1 MTNNTNDKVNLI
13 KGRVITWKHIKSKQD
28 TNQHFN
34 NKVWKRIHNME
45 GKQLKQRITE
55 LEDEDIT
62 KENKEEKDCLKCKY
76 LREIQEASICG
87 TNLTKT
93 HICLKSKHE
102 DKESDENHYCDA
114 YEERRGKLND

>member
-13 KGRVITWKHIKSKQD
+13 HKRVIQWKHIKSKQD
-28 TNQHFN
+28 TNQHYE
-34 NKVWKRIHNME
+34 NKVWKQIHRLE

-55 LEDEDIT
+55 LEDEDII

-76 LREIQEASICG
+76 LRELPETAICG

-93 HICLKSKHE
+93 YICLKSKHE
-102 DKESDENHYCDA
+102 DKEADENHYCDA
-114 YEERRGKLND
+114 YEERRGN